1 MFKYYIIDSQ
11 SGRCPLHWA
20 SSGGCQDIVEYLLR
34 LKVDVDPR
42 DEVNM
47 LYFWPFAVLLKVS
60 NPLPTLCRFD
70 VPVEKLSLHQFH
82 YCLFF
87 SFFQYNCLF

>member
-1 MFKYYIIDSQ
+1 MFIYYIIDSQ

-20 SSGGCQDIVEYLLR
+20 SSGGRQDIVEYLLR

-60 NPLPTLCRFD
+60 NPMSTHCHFD
-70 VPVEKLSLHQFH
+70 VPVEKLSLHQV
-82 YCLFF
+82 FF
-87 SFFQYNCLF
+87 SFSFFFSV